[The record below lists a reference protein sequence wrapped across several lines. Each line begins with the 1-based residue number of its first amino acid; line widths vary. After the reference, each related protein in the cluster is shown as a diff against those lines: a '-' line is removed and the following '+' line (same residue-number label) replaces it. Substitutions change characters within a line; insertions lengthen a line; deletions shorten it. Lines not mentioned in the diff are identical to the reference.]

1 MSYHTRNLY
10 MKPTT
15 IKTDSVILR
24 NFTDAD
30 GHNIKELD
38 SDPEVMRYLTDGEPS
53 SEEIVQKTMDVFL
66 GFVDKTQGKY
76 GFWAAEDI
84 KTKEFIGW
92 FQLRPLKEDPDNYK
106 VLELGYRLKKKF
118 WGKGIGTEV
127 SKLLVKR
134 AFDELNAKE
143 VWAIAHRS
151 NNSSTNIMKKCG
163 LTFQF
168 EKEYAPYPG
177 KDKSCVY
184 YRISK
189 QEFEALN
196 E

>member
-1 MSYHTRNLY
+1 MHSSF
-10 MKPTT
+10 
-15 IKTDSVILR
+15 IKTDSVVLR
-24 NFTDAD
+24 NFRNTDSL
-30 GHNIKELD
+30 NIKELD
-38 SDPEVMRYLTDGEPS
+38 SDPEVMKYLTDGVPS
-53 SEEIVQKTMDVFL
+53 SEEIIQKTMDVFL
-66 GFVDKTQGKY
+66 GFVDRTQGKY

-92 FQLRPLKEDPDNYK
+92 FQLRPLKEDPDNFK

-127 SKLLVKR
+127 SRLLLKR
-134 AFDELNAKE
+134 AFNELNATE
-143 VWAIAHRS
+143 VWAIAHRN
-151 NNSSTNIMKKCG
+151 NNSSTNIMRKCG
-163 LTFQF
+163 LSFQY

-177 KDKSCVY
+177 KDKVCVY

-189 QEFEALN
+189 QEFESLN

>member
-1 MSYHTRNLY
+1 
-10 MKPTT
+10 MKPTPIT
-15 IKTDSVILR
+15 TDSVILR

-66 GFVDKTQGKY
+66 DFVDKTQGKY

>member
-118 WGKGIGTEV
+118 WGIETKSPYV
-127 SKLLVKR
+127 SSHICSKFRSKNVKQQ
-134 AFDELNAKE
+134 K
-143 VWAIAHRS
+143 IAVLQR
-151 NNSSTNIMKKCG
+151 
-163 LTFQF
+163 F
-168 EKEYAPYPG
+168 
-177 KDKSCVY
+177 
-184 YRISK
+184 
-189 QEFEALN
+189 
-196 E
+196 